1 MVGKN
6 GCAFHGGKALRGIS
20 HPNFTHGRRSKDMAV
35 QMRQPFEE
43 ALQDPELLALRSDL
57 ALCEVQIVSI
67 LKHAS
72 PGGGSDVWADL
83 MRAQDQYDK
92 AIAADDVAG
101 MGNALKDVK
110 TSIQEGNTQWSIW
123 RELRET
129 MDLRRKISIAE
140 QKRLIGMQQTMTVE
154 QVMALATTLKY
165 IIRAQVNKYADTDT
179 AKRILAAISADFSEV
194 MG

>member
-1 MVGKN
+1 
-6 GCAFHGGKALRGIS
+6 
-20 HPNFTHGRRSKDMAV
+20 
-35 QMRQPFEE
+35 MREPFEE

-83 MRAQDQYDK
+83 MRAQDRYDK

-165 IIRAQVNKYADTDT
+165 IIRAQVTKYADADT
-179 AKRILAAISADFSEV
+179 AKRILTAVSADFSAV